1 MNFGVTDEMVGLTVM
16 VGVIFG
22 ILAAGF
28 IAYGEIQR
36 RRSRKSRAKETNT
49 RGRRKPG
56 RGGKSR

>member
-1 MNFGVTDEMVGLTVM
+1 MKFVVTDGMVDLTVI

-36 RRSRKSRAKETNT
+36 RQNRKVHKKGATAQV
-49 RGRRKPG
+49 RKKNG
-56 RGGKSR
+56 RGGRH